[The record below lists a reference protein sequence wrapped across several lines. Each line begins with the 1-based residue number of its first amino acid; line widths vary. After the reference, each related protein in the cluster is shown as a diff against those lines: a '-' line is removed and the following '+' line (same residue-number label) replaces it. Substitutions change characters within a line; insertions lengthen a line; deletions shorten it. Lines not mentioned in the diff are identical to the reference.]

1 MQLELDKQS
10 KLYINSIEKEINYFH
25 TFIKIVL

>member
-1 MQLELDKQS
+1 MQLELDKQT
-10 KLYINSIEKEINYFH
+10 KLYINNIEKKINYFH